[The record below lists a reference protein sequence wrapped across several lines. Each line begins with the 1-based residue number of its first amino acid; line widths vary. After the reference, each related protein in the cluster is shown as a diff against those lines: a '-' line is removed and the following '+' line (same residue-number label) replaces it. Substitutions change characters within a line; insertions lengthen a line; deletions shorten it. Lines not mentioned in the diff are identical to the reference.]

1 MISTPTKKKL
11 SNKNILI
18 FLKFNTLL
26 MIIKNIF
33 NYFYPHKA
41 SFIFKCRTL
50 KV

>member
-11 SNKNILI
+11 SN
-18 FLKFNTLL
+18 
-26 MIIKNIF
+26 KNIF